1 LNYKLMSVIAIILL
15 SGIVGGTIN
24 YFLSKPVK
32 MDVFTW
38 MRTAF
43 IGVGAAFLMPLFLN
57 TISSSLL
64 SDIFKEN
71 PTHDSYLVFSG
82 FCLLA
87 AISSRAFIQTLSDK
101 VLKEAKEARREV
113 AEVKSEVGK
122 IESSFYPIVDSMTEQ
137 DTEKSDQQE
146 LFSSKVTDLELEILQ
161 ALTSHPKFTLRS
173 LTGITQE
180 MNKVKDVGRED
191 VRVGLANLAELR
203 LVNEIIGNT
212 GFGSRWAIAHNG
224 KTIVENAGY
233 QRKAGQPVNSI
244 S

>member
-1 LNYKLMSVIAIILL
+1 MSVIAIILL

-24 YFLSKPVK
+24 YFLSKPDK

-64 SDIFKEN
+64 SDMFKEN
-71 PTHDSYLVFSG
+71 STHDNYFVFSG

-113 AEVKSEVGK
+113 AEVRSEVGE

-146 LFSSKVTDLELEILQ
+146 FLSSKVTDLELKILQ
-161 ALTSHPKFTLRS
+161 ALISHPKFTLRS

-191 VRVGLANLAELR
+191 VRSGLANLAELG
-203 LVNEIIGNT
+203 LVHEIIGKM
-212 GFGSRWAIAHNG
+212 GIGSRWAIARNG
-224 KTIVENAGY
+224 KTIVENA
-233 QRKAGQPVNSI
+233 QPVGED
-244 S
+244 